1 MYKVTVESEFE
12 ASHQLTMA
20 DGQKE
25 PLHAHKW
32 QLKVAVSSEKLDQM
46 GVVIDFHELKAAINT
61 VTAPLEGKKLEDLP
75 CFQDANASA
84 EALAKYIY
92 DRLEKLIKSDINLV
106 SVELMEEKGCR
117 AKFQP

>member
-1 MYKVTVESEFE
+1 MYTVTVESEFN
-12 ASHQLTMA
+12 ASHQLTMP

-25 PLHAHKW
+25 PLHPHQW
-32 QLKVAVSSEKLDQM
+32 LLKVAVSSEKLDQM

-61 VTAPLEGKKLEDLP
+61 VTDPLEGKKLEDLS

-92 DRLEKLIKSDINLV
+92 DRLNKFIKGDINLD
-106 SVELMEEKGCR
+106 SVELMEEKGCW
-117 AKFQP
+117 AKFRS